1 MIFKFRLCFVLYIFF
16 FLASE
21 TLAIENRILFKIN
34 SEIVTS
40 VDMLEETKYL
50 NLINKDLQKFS
61 EYEIYEIVKRS
72 ILREKIREIELKK
85 YYKNLKLEKKFLE
98 NFMLN
103 YFKRLNFN
111 SLSDLNY
118 FLEKNSLKLIDIEK
132 KITIQLMWNELIFQK
147 FSNRVKID
155 KELIKKKIS
164 SKKVQ
169 KEFLISEIVFNVNDK
184 NELDIK
190 YNLIKNEIKKNNFAK
205 ASIIYSISESSI
217 NGGKIGWV
225 KENSLSAQIKNELG
239 KTKIGEITKPISIPG
254 AFIVLSL
261 EDKRETESKFDID
274 KEVKEIIKKKTNEQL
289 NQYSNIYLNKIKKSL
304 TINEL

>member
-16 FLASE
+16 FLSSE

-34 SEIVTS
+34 NEIVTS

-118 FLEKNSLKLIDIEK
+118 VLEKNSLKLIDIEK

>member
-16 FLASE
+16 FLSSE

-34 SEIVTS
+34 NEIVTS

>member
-16 FLASE
+16 FLSSE

-34 SEIVTS
+34 NEIVTS

-274 KEVKEIIKKKTNEQL
+274 KEVKEIIKKKN
-289 NQYSNIYLNKIKKSL
+289 
-304 TINEL
+304 

>member
-1 MIFKFRLCFVLYIFF
+1 M
-16 FLASE
+16 
-21 TLAIENRILFKIN
+21 
-34 SEIVTS
+34 
-40 VDMLEETKYL
+40 
-50 NLINKDLQKFS
+50 
-61 EYEIYEIVKRS
+61 
-72 ILREKIREIELKK
+72 
-85 YYKNLKLEKKFLE
+85 
-98 NFMLN
+98 
-103 YFKRLNFN
+103 
-111 SLSDLNY
+111 
-118 FLEKNSLKLIDIEK
+118 
-132 KITIQLMWNELIFQK
+132 
-147 FSNRVKID
+147 KID